1 LTIFHQDR
9 LITAYLLELSV
20 QVLLSSVSSAE
31 LLLEALALLL
41 CFLGLQFLLLQVH
54 LTLLSISIYLSI
66 FSIAEAL
73 QFLFEPGLFLICLGL
88 RLDLEVFV
96 FLTKRP

>member
-1 LTIFHQDR
+1 
-9 LITAYLLELSV
+9 LIITYLLELSL
-20 QVLLSSVSSAE
+20 QVLLSSVSSTE

-54 LTLLSISIYLSI
+54 LTLLSISVYLGI

-73 QFLFEPGLFLICLGL
+73 QFHFELGLFFICFSLGL
-88 RLDLEVFV
+88 GLEIFV
-96 FLTKRP
+96 FLTKVP